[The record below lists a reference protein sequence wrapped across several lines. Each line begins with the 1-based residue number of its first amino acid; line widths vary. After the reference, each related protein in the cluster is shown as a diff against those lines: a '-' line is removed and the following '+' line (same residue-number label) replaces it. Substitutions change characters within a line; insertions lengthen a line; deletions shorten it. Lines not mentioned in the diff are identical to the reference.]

1 MFDRFGEFNSFEEIN
16 EAAEGLFNEGDLES
30 LRLMAAENGLEAY
43 VDMYASGD
51 TDALCDDAMTAAL
64 GKIEVEAA
72 ALKLGEIMEDW
83 RSYIEAQ
90 IMEDEQ
96 FAVQVRR
103 KGKSLDQ
110 CIAALLKW
118 SFGHQYPVSTE
129 ITRAAGVNAGKVTL
143 GIPGMGTA
151 RKIIRKYYMGA

>member
-1 MFDRFGEFNSFEEIN
+1 MFDRFGEFDSFEEIN
-16 EAAEGLFNEGDLES
+16 EAAEGLFNESDLES
-30 LRLMAAENGLEAY
+30 LRLMAAENGLEDY
-43 VDMYASGD
+43 VDMYVSGD

-64 GKIEVEAA
+64 GKIAVEAA
-72 ALKLGEIMEDW
+72 TLKLGEIMEDW

-118 SFGHQYPVSTE
+118 SFGHQYPVSKE
-129 ITRAAGVNAGKVTL
+129 IVRAAGVNAGKVTL

-151 RKIIRKYYMGA
+151 RKIIKKYYMGA

>member
-1 MFDRFGEFNSFEEIN
+1 MFNRFGEFDSYEEIN

-43 VDMYASGD
+43 VEMYTSGD
-51 TDALCDDAMTAAL
+51 TDTLCDDAMTAAL

-72 ALKLGEIMEDW
+72 TLNLGEIMEDW

-103 KGKSLDQ
+103 KGKNLDQ

-118 SFGHQYPVSTE
+118 SFGHQYPVSAD
-129 ITRAAGVNAGKVTL
+129 IIHAAGVTAGKVTL

>member
-1 MFDRFGEFNSFEEIN
+1 
-16 EAAEGLFNEGDLES
+16 
-30 LRLMAAENGLEAY
+30 
-43 VDMYASGD
+43 MYTSGD
-51 TDALCDDAMTAAL
+51 TDTLCDDAMTAAL

-72 ALKLGEIMEDW
+72 SLKLGEIMEDW

-103 KGKSLDQ
+103 KGKNLDQ

-118 SFGHQYPVSTE
+118 SFGHQYQINTD
-129 ITRAAGVNAGKVTL
+129 IIHAAGVTAGKVTL